1 MGALVGGTIWS
12 ARRWISAGWWCPPAP
27 LQTHPARDPGPI
39 SVPGSS
45 LAQLHPPA
53 WGAAVVS
60 PGHPHIETRDMDAG
74 LTHSKAAGRHGRGNH
89 RDAPLGPS
97 RGPRGI
103 PSPSSRRCRLAGST
117 YKWGSGFEKSERPED
132 LTALFAMTEFSNL
145 CPRPHKPT
153 VECILLYRVFSGTA
167 HGGIANGD

>member
-1 MGALVGGTIWS
+1 MGALVGGTTGS

-27 LQTHPARDPGPI
+27 LQTHPVRDPGPI

-74 LTHSKAAGRHGRGNH
+74 LTHSKAAGRHGRETTVTPHSGQVGGQEESPPDPTCLTYSRRTPRALAVLH
-89 RDAPLGPS
+89 RD
-97 RGPRGI
+97 
-103 PSPSSRRCRLAGST
+103 
-117 YKWGSGFEKSERPED
+117 D
-132 LTALFAMTEFSNL
+132 
-145 CPRPHKPT
+145 
-153 VECILLYRVFSGTA
+153 
-167 HGGIANGD
+167 GGDGGRKIWK